1 MGPRAAPLAAWSL
14 EKPSVWIL
22 LLLKEGP
29 IVTHFTYTCHT
40 CLWFVF
46 VQERAIRTVKSAWAP
61 RATPPGPSRT
71 P

>member
-1 MGPRAAPLAAWSL
+1 MGPQAASLAAWSV
-14 EKPSVWIL
+14 EKPPIWIL

-29 IVTHFTYTCHT
+29 IVTHFTYHM

-61 RATPPGPSRT
+61 RAILPGPSRT